1 MSTETNKSITRR
13 FVNAVNQQ
21 NLAELDAT
29 LAPELAEEWK
39 NGMLPW
45 LYSTFAEHHLEITE
59 MLTEDDRVAVWGDT
73 SGLHTGEVEGIPSTG
88 RHWNNKGVVLLRLPA
103 PWHWLGPQ
111 LSARQKQH
119 DNKVGGIARCR
130 PIIAPITQCHTN
142 WQTCCSN

>member
-1 MSTETNKSITRR
+1 MSIETNKSITRR

-59 MLTEDDRVAVWGDT
+59 MLAEDDRVTVWGDT

-88 RHWNNKGVVLLRLPA
+88 RHWNNKGVVLLRLQA
-103 PWHWLGPQ
+103 GKITEVRMLFDN
-111 LSARQKQH
+111 LNLIRQFGITIIP
-119 DNKVGGIARCR
+119 DTKVVEA
-130 PIIAPITQCHTN
+130 
-142 WQTCCSN
+142 